1 MREGTA
7 NQGAFPYQPSRSC
20 SVLPSLGFFP
30 LGVSSPRT
38 VPVTVNPAAMA
49 AAFAA
54 FWATRLTFDWPADD
68 FVLPDFALVRIE

>member
-7 NQGAFPYQPSRSC
+7 HQGAFPYQPSRSC

-38 VPVTVNPAAMA
+38 VPVAANPAATT

-54 FWATRLTFDWPADD
+54 FWATRLTFDRATDD
-68 FVLPDFALVRIE
+68 FILPDFALVRIE